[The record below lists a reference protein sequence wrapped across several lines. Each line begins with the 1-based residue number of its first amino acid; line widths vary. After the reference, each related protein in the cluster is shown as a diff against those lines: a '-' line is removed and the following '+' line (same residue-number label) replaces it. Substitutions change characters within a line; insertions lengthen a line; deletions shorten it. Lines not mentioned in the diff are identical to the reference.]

1 MTKYWNDRAQKNY
14 ERARYSTR
22 VRHRPCNYILELC
35 GELVGENPRA
45 MQRKENVLTTTQAG
59 HNDTLIVMAV
69 CQWQAKVVQIRVHNH

>member
-1 MTKYWNDRAQKNY
+1 MNEPAIPPASAT
-14 ERARYSTR
+14 
-22 VRHRPCNYILELC
+22 NYILELC

-69 CQWQAKVVQIRVHNH
+69 CQ

>member
-1 MTKYWNDRAQKNY
+1 MTEQRRIMNEPAIPP
-14 ERARYSTR
+14 ASAT
-22 VRHRPCNYILELC
+22 NYILELC

-69 CQWQAKVVQIRVHNH
+69 CQ